1 MQAAAKVVDVETSS
15 MSAEEKKKYEAANVR
30 KRPYASQYGGQYGG
44 QYGNAAASSSTQQP
58 RNDVLQNELRK
69 LLGLSAGKA
78 NPAER
83 SICYN
88 CQEVGHFAKHCTKPA
103 RVKQPRVEA
112 NPE

>member
-1 MQAAAKVVDVETSS
+1 

-30 KRPYASQYGGQYGG
+30 KRPYASQYGGQYG
-44 QYGNAAASSSTQQP
+44 NAAASTSSQQS
-58 RNDVLQNELRK
+58 RDSVLQGELRR
-69 LLGLSAGKA
+69 LLGLSAGKG

-88 CQEVGHFAKHCTKPA
+88 CQEVGHYAKHCTKPT
-103 RVKQPRVEA
+103 RPKQPKIDV

>member
-1 MQAAAKVVDVETSS
+1 

-30 KRPYASQYGGQYGG
+30 KRPYASQYGG

-78 NPAER
+78 NPADR

-88 CQEVGHFAKHCTKPA
+88 CQEPGNFAKHCTKPA